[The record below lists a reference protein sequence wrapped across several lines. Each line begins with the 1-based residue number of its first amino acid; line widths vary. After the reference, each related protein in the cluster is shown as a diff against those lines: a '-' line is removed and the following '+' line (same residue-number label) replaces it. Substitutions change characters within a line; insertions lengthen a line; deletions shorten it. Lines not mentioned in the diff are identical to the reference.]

1 MFEGCGLFTVVR
13 ELQRAPSASTA
24 RAPLVYKQVVGVDLS
39 VSTPR
44 MCAFGCIAWKATV
57 LEARGKHHVFYTRVQ
72 CTVLSYTMLVTCVG
86 ADCAYT
92 R

>member
-39 VSTPR
+39 ASTPCVYALGR
-44 MCAFGCIAWKATV
+44 IAWKATM
-57 LEARGKHHVFYTRVQ
+57 LEARGKRHVVYTRVQ
-72 CTVLSYTMLVTCVG
+72 CTALSYTMLIACVG
-86 ADCAYT
+86 THSA
-92 R
+92 